1 MKQDKSIEKDIKW
14 ETLVEFVNS
23 RFGMKEYLGIQAVLF
38 LIGLNELG
46 KGYKELEKEEQLNL
60 LHIAICRLLSNYGY
74 YDITASSRGGYYL
87 IDERSFL
94 TKIDDEGTIIFSI
107 QLYQVNQSIIE
118 LEDGDIVVGG
128 YGFREGNDGG
138 AISLIRLDPSQF
150 E

>member
-23 RFGMKEYLGIQAVLF
+23 RFGMKENLGIQDVLF

-74 YDITASSRGGYYL
+74 YEYTGRDKDGWPHWKTNTSLPKLNPEEQINL
-87 IDERSFL
+87 IKEAALLYFDEAG
-94 TKIDDEGTIIFSI
+94 ID
-107 QLYQVNQSIIE
+107 Y
-118 LEDGDIVVGG
+118 
-128 YGFREGNDGG
+128 
-138 AISLIRLDPSQF
+138 SLQ
-150 E
+150 

>member
-74 YDITASSRGGYYL
+74 YEYTGRDKDGWPHWKTNTSLPKLNPEEQINLIKEAALLYFDEAGIDYSS
-87 IDERSFL
+87 
-94 TKIDDEGTIIFSI
+94 
-107 QLYQVNQSIIE
+107 Q
-118 LEDGDIVVGG
+118 
-128 YGFREGNDGG
+128 
-138 AISLIRLDPSQF
+138 
-150 E
+150 

>member
-1 MKQDKSIEKDIKW
+1 LKQDKSIEKDIKW

-74 YDITASSRGGYYL
+74 YEYTGRDKDGWPHWKTNTSLPKLNPEEQINL
-87 IDERSFL
+87 IKEAALLYFDEAG
-94 TKIDDEGTIIFSI
+94 ID
-107 QLYQVNQSIIE
+107 Y
-118 LEDGDIVVGG
+118 
-128 YGFREGNDGG
+128 
-138 AISLIRLDPSQF
+138 SLQ
-150 E
+150 

>member
-23 RFGMKEYLGIQAVLF
+23 RFGMKEHLGIQAVLF

-74 YDITASSRGGYYL
+74 YEYTGRDKDGWPHWKTNTSLPKLNPEEQINL
-87 IDERSFL
+87 IKEAALLYFDEAG
-94 TKIDDEGTIIFSI
+94 ID
-107 QLYQVNQSIIE
+107 Y
-118 LEDGDIVVGG
+118 
-128 YGFREGNDGG
+128 
-138 AISLIRLDPSQF
+138 SLQ
-150 E
+150 

>member
-74 YDITASSRGGYYL
+74 YEYTGRDKDGWPHWKTNTSLPKLNPEEQINL
-87 IDERSFL
+87 IKEAALLYFDEAG
-94 TKIDDEGTIIFSI
+94 ID
-107 QLYQVNQSIIE
+107 Y
-118 LEDGDIVVGG
+118 
-128 YGFREGNDGG
+128 
-138 AISLIRLDPSQF
+138 SLQ
-150 E
+150 

>member
-23 RFGMKEYLGIQAVLF
+23 RFGMKENLGIQDVLF

-74 YDITASSRGGYYL
+74 YEYTGRD
-87 IDERSFL
+87 
-94 TKIDDEGTIIFSI
+94 K
-107 QLYQVNQSIIE
+107 
-118 LEDGDIVVGG
+118 DGWPHWKT
-128 YGFREGNDGG
+128 NT
-138 AISLIRLDPSQF
+138 SLPKLDPEEQINLIKEAALLYFDEAGIDYSLQ
-150 E
+150 